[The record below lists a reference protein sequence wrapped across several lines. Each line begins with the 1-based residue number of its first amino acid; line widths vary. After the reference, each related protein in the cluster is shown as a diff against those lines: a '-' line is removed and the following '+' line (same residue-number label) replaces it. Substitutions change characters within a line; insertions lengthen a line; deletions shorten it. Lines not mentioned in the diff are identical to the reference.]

1 MSNYR
6 IPKYKSQQFSHFT
19 TLNRVI
25 LSKYSILLNIINL
38 AQIVLIG
45 KIIPKYQF
53 IFLLNTP
60 LGCMLQTE
68 FCNAFQIAI
77 HIFIRLHVMI
87 SFLKKMIPKQLF
99 TTALESFF
107 IL

>member
-45 KIIPKYQF
+45 K
-53 IFLLNTP
+53 
-60 LGCMLQTE
+60 
-68 FCNAFQIAI
+68 
-77 HIFIRLHVMI
+77 
-87 SFLKKMIPKQLF
+87 MIPKQLF